1 MQISDPE
8 LLQELEEIKKTLLNA
23 IRKNDKEE
31 QINAYKKLDDLE
43 KKNNIKINNVFDK
56 FFLPISKLSKNEIAL
71 INKSGENNTTEYLE
85 TRKNK
90 TISIKIDFDIDY
102 LDNEKITLP
111 SNYTKYLD
119 TVQMAIGSIMDCGE
133 KYISAE
139 QVIRKI
145 NGLTSKDK
153 VQPDAI
159 KEMEKIFKQLRGMFI
174 RIDRSEELKGIT
186 GSEHNIL
193 GSTILDYGKYI
204 EIKNQKGNKI
214 KVYEIRELPILYQYS
229 KSIKQIRAIPI
240 ELMKIKGLRSS
251 KQNTVIKIWLL
262 QQIESMKTTKK
273 NGKHRNNIINIKT
286 LFESL
291 KYDIQFYEKNERAT
305 KSKYIKQ
312 TFQILDYWKEK
323 KYIKDYKQNLKNRS
337 LQSIEILL

>member
-1 MQISDPE
+1 MEIVDNN
-8 LLQELEEIKKTLLNA
+8 LLEELNFIKEKLLKSIKEN
-23 IRKNDKEE
+23 KEE
-31 QINAYKKLDDLE
+31 ERQEALKMLDVFEE
-43 KKNNIKINNVFDK
+43 KTKIKINNVFDK
-56 FFLPISKLSKNEIAL
+56 FFLPISKLSKNEISL
-71 INKSGENNTTEYLE
+71 LNESGKNHETKYLE

-90 TISIKIDFDIDY
+90 TISIKLDFETNY
-102 LDNEKITLP
+102 LENENVQLP

-145 NGLTSKDK
+145 NGLTNKDK
-153 VQPDAI
+153 VQPEAI
-159 KEMEKIFKQLRGMFI
+159 KEMENIFKQLRGMFI
-174 RIDRSEELKGIT
+174 RIDRSEELKGTT

-193 GSTILDYGKYI
+193 GSTILDYSKYI
-204 EIKNQKGNKI
+204 EIKNQKGNII

-240 ELMKIKGLRSS
+240 ELMKIQGLRSS

-262 QQIESMKTTKK
+262 QQIESMKTTKT
-273 NGKHRNNIINIKT
+273 NGKRRTNIVNIKT

-291 KYDIQFYEKNERAT
+291 KYDIHFT
-305 KSKYIKQ
+305 KSNPRADKAKYIKQ
-312 TFQILDYWKEK
+312 TLTILDNWKEK
-323 KYIKDYKQNLKNRS
+323 KYISNYKQNFKNKS
-337 LQSIEILL
+337 LQSIEIIL